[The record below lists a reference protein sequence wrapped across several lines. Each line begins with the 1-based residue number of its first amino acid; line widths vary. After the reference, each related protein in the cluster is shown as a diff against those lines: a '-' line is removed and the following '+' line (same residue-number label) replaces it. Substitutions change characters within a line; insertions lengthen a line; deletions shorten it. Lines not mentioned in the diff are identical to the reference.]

1 MSNCFCYEINTM
13 KYKKTNMT
21 SCFLINGWCFSK
33 TNTEVDF
40 VVKINGKESEF
51 NSIPLQR
58 IDIFKK
64 YKNEIDSS
72 MIGFNMRIPC
82 QADVLDSLEI
92 VARDKQ
98 GNEEALIQLDA
109 DAINGIK
116 DISSL
121 EYEIESYQ
129 GNKADKMSL
138 VLGWVYSLDG
148 KNIDITIV
156 DSKDT
161 LVDSTI
167 REVSRNDV
175 EKTNLLTDKDKCI
188 GYQIT
193 FDAKKSEKYF
203 IVFTTDADKLKV
215 DLNQLNV
222 SKVNLAK
229 AYLTNINAENIRKA
243 TTYLKRNG

>member
-1 MSNCFCYEINTM
+1 
-13 KYKKTNMT
+13 
-21 SCFLINGWCFSK
+21 
-33 TNTEVDF
+33 
-40 VVKINGKESEF
+40 
-51 NSIPLQR
+51 
-58 IDIFKK
+58 
-64 YKNEIDSS
+64 

-167 REVSRNDV
+167 REVNRNDV
-175 EKTNLLTDKDKCI
+175 EKTNLL
-188 GYQIT
+188 Y
-193 FDAKKSEKYF
+193 
-203 IVFTTDADKLKV
+203 
-215 DLNQLNV
+215 
-222 SKVNLAK
+222 
-229 AYLTNINAENIRKA
+229 
-243 TTYLKRNG
+243 